1 MRCHLTRRLPAC
13 EPLLLSG
20 IWRARQIARI
30 MHISQPKCSARVTHR
45 PFTGTSF
52 LISLP
57 SVVSGNGISE
67 WPHSILHIEIGGF
80 GYLMCRI
87 KIATFSTR
95 NLVELSQ
102 NRLQLQIC
110 WTMSL
115 KSAKRGGIARSSKRG
130 SVCSSTEPDASGT
143 DLPTEA
149 LAISSGR
156 GHRLRYTPQCSTS
169 ALTLLP

>member
-1 MRCHLTRRLPAC
+1 
-13 EPLLLSG
+13 
-20 IWRARQIARI
+20 
-30 MHISQPKCSARVTHR
+30 MHISQPKMLCSGDSPPVHR
-45 PFTGTSF
+45 DQF

-95 NLVELSQ
+95 NPVELSQ

-115 KSAKRGGIARSSKRG
+115 KSVKRGGIAHSSKRG
-130 SVCSSTEPDASGT
+130 SVCSSTESDASGT